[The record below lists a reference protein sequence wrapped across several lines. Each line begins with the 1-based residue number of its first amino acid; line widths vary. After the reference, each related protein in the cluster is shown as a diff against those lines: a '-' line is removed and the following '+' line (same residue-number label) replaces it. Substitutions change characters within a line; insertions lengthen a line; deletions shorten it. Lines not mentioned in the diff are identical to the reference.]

1 MDLNAIRKRLG
12 QLQTTNNRTSSLWKP
27 QPGKTQIRVVPYEF
41 NKDNPFIELFFH
53 YNLNNR
59 SYLSPIS
66 FGRPDPI
73 EEFAQKLKGSGN
85 KEDYQL
91 SKKLEAKMRT
101 FAPVIVRGEESQ
113 GVKFWGFGKT
123 VYQELLSIIADPD
136 YGDITD
142 PKNGRDVTLEFK
154 TAEETGASFPSTSIR
169 VKPNQ
174 TPITEDSNVLE
185 RIKETQK
192 EITDIYQELSYEEL
206 TNVLNEWLNP
216 DEESTEETSVKE
228 QPKSENEFDKKLAE
242 DKAKKESANKVQDA
256 SQQFDDLFNN

>member
-1 MDLNAIRKRLG
+1 MDLNAIRKRLN

-27 QPGKTQIRVVPYEF
+27 QPGKTQIRIVPYEF

-73 EEFAQKLKGSGN
+73 EEFAQKLKASGN

-113 GVKFWGFGKT
+113 GVRFWGFGKT

-142 PKNGRDVTLEFK
+142 PVNGRDVMVEFIS
-154 TAEETGASFPSTSIR
+154 AEETGASYPTTKIR

-174 TPITEDSNVLE
+174 TPISDEPAVLE
-185 RIKETQK
+185 KVKSSQK
-192 EITDIYQELSYEEL
+192 DIRDIYQEQSYDDL
-206 TNVLNEWLNP
+206 TNILNEWLNP
-216 DEESTEETSVKE
+216 SDETESETTKAVEATSTTSTMEEKKVKDTSE
-228 QPKSENEFDKKLAE
+228 AFDE
-242 DKAKKESANKVQDA
+242 
-256 SQQFDDLFNN
+256 LFNS

>member
-27 QPGKTQIRVVPYEF
+27 QPGKTQIRIVPYTF
-41 NKDNPFIELFFH
+41 NNDNPFIELFFH

-73 EEFAQKLKGSGN
+73 EEFAQKLKASGN

-142 PKNGRDVTLEFK
+142 PVNGRDVSVEFIS
-154 TAEETGASFPSTSIR
+154 AEESGASFPKTNIR

-174 TPITEDSNVLE
+174 TPISDEPSVLE
-185 RIKETQK
+185 LVKTSQK
-192 EITDIYQELSYEEL
+192 DITEIYQEQSYDDL

-216 DEESTEETSVKE
+216 SEDSTEEEEVKQETTSTSDLATSKVKDT
-228 QPKSENEFDKKLAE
+228 SEAFDE
-242 DKAKKESANKVQDA
+242 
-256 SQQFDDLFNN
+256 LFNS

>member
-1 MDLNAIRKRLG
+1 MDLNAIKKRLN

-27 QPGKTQIRVVPYEF
+27 QPGKTQIRIVPYAF

-59 SYLSPIS
+59 SYLSPTS

-73 EEFAQKLKGSGN
+73 EEFAQKLKGSGS

-91 SKKLEAKMRT
+91 SRKLEAKMRT
-101 FAPVIVRGEESQ
+101 FAPVIVRGEEKQ

-142 PKNGRDVTLEFK
+142 PVNGRDVVVEFI
-154 TAEETGASFPSTSIR
+154 TAEESGASFPKTNIR

-174 TPITEDSNVLE
+174 TPISDEPEILE
-185 RIKETQK
+185 LVKTQQDIKE
-192 EITDIYQELSYEEL
+192 IYQELSYDDL
-206 TNVLNEWLNP
+206 TEVLNEWLNP
-216 DEESTEETSVKE
+216 SEDSSETETKEEVSTSELSSAKVSNTGDAFDELF
-228 QPKSENEFDKKLAE
+228 KS
-242 DKAKKESANKVQDA
+242 
-256 SQQFDDLFNN
+256 

>member
-91 SKKLEAKMRT
+91 SKKLEEKMRT

-142 PKNGRDVTLEFK
+142 PVNGRDVVVEFIS
-154 TAEETGASFPSTSIR
+154 AEESGASFPKTNIR

-174 TPITEDSNVLE
+174 TPISDEPSVLE
-185 RIKETQK
+185 KVKTSQK
-192 EITDIYQELSYEEL
+192 DITEIYQEQSYEDL

-216 DEESTEETSVKE
+216 SEDSTEEEEVKQESVSTSDLGTSKVKDT
-228 QPKSENEFDKKLAE
+228 SEAFDE
-242 DKAKKESANKVQDA
+242 
-256 SQQFDDLFNN
+256 LFNS

>member
-1 MDLNAIRKRLG
+1 MDLNAIRKRLN

-27 QPGKTQIRVVPYEF
+27 QPGKTQIRIVPYEF

-113 GVKFWGFGKT
+113 GVRFWGFGKT

-142 PKNGRDVTLEFK
+142 PVNGRDVVVEFIS
-154 TAEETGASFPSTSIR
+154 AEESGASFPTTKIR

-174 TPITEDSNVLE
+174 TPISDDPTILE
-185 RIKETQK
+185 KVKSSQK
-192 EITDIYQELSYEEL
+192 DIRDIYQEQSYDDL

-216 DEESTEETSVKE
+216 SDDSSTEESTPQQAADTSTMETKKVKDT
-228 QPKSENEFDKKLAE
+228 SEAFDE
-242 DKAKKESANKVQDA
+242 
-256 SQQFDDLFNN
+256 LFNS

>member
-27 QPGKTQIRVVPYEF
+27 QPGKTQIRIVPYAF
-41 NKDNPFIELFFH
+41 NKENPFIELFFH

-73 EEFAQKLKGSGN
+73 EEFAQKLKASGN

-142 PKNGRDVTLEFK
+142 PVNGRDVVVEFIS
-154 TAEETGASFPSTSIR
+154 AEESGASFPKTNIR

-174 TPITEDSNVLE
+174 TPISDEPSVLE
-185 RIKETQK
+185 KVKTSQK
-192 EITDIYQELSYEEL
+192 DITEIYQEQSYEDL

-216 DEESTEETSVKE
+216 SEDSTEEEEVKQESVSTSDLGTSKVKDT
-228 QPKSENEFDKKLAE
+228 SEAFDE
-242 DKAKKESANKVQDA
+242 
-256 SQQFDDLFNN
+256 LFNS

>member
-1 MDLNAIRKRLG
+1 MDLNAIKKRLN

-27 QPGKTQIRVVPYEF
+27 QPGKTQIRIVPYNL

-73 EEFAQKLKGSGN
+73 EEFAQKLRGSGN

-91 SKKLEAKMRT
+91 ARKLEAKMRT
-101 FAPVIVRGEESQ
+101 FAPVVVRGEESQ

-123 VYQELLSIIADPD
+123 VYQELLSVIADPD

-142 PKNGRDVTLEFK
+142 PVNGRDVVVEFIS
-154 TAEETGASFPSTSIR
+154 AEETGASYPTTKIR

-174 TPITEDSNVLE
+174 TPISDEPEILEKVKDQQDITE
-185 RIKETQK
+185 
-192 EITDIYQELSYEEL
+192 IYQELSYDDL
-206 TNVLNEWLNP
+206 SGVLNEWLNP
-216 DEESTEETSVKE
+216 SDDDTEGEESTTDTVTTSELESSKVKDT
-228 QPKSENEFDKKLAE
+228 SEAFDE
-242 DKAKKESANKVQDA
+242 
-256 SQQFDDLFNN
+256 LFNS

>member
-27 QPGKTQIRVVPYEF
+27 QPGKTQIRIVPYAF
-41 NKDNPFIELFFH
+41 NKENPFIELFFH

-73 EEFAQKLKGSGN
+73 EEFAQKLKASGN

-113 GVKFWGFGKT
+113 GVKLWGFGKT

-142 PKNGRDVTLEFK
+142 PVNGRDVSVEFIS
-154 TAEETGASFPSTSIR
+154 AEESGASFPKTNIR

-174 TPITEDSNVLE
+174 TPISDEPSVLE
-185 RIKETQK
+185 SVKTSQK
-192 EITDIYQELSYEEL
+192 DITEIYQEQSYDDL

-216 DEESTEETSVKE
+216 SEDSTEDEVKQVTTSTSDLQTSKVKDT
-228 QPKSENEFDKKLAE
+228 SEAFDE
-242 DKAKKESANKVQDA
+242 
-256 SQQFDDLFNN
+256 LFNS

>member
-1 MDLNAIRKRLG
+1 MDLNAIRKRLN

-27 QPGKTQIRVVPYEF
+27 QPGKTQIRIVPYEL

-73 EEFAQKLKGSGN
+73 EEFAQKLRASGN

-91 SKKLEAKMRT
+91 SRKLEAKMRT
-101 FAPVIVRGEESQ
+101 FAPVIVRGEEKQ

-142 PKNGRDVTLEFK
+142 PVNGRDVVVEFLS
-154 TAEETGASFPSTSIR
+154 AEETGASFPKTNIR

-174 TPITEDSNVLE
+174 TPVSDEPEVLE
-185 RIKETQK
+185 LVKKQQDIR
-192 EITDIYQELSYEEL
+192 DIYQEQSYDDL
-206 TNVLNEWLNP
+206 TEVLNEWLNP
-216 DEESTEETSVKE
+216 DETSSEEETEESTVSTSQLSETS
-228 QPKSENEFDKKLAE
+228 
-242 DKAKKESANKVQDA
+242 KVSKTADA
-256 SQQFDDLFNN
+256 FDDLFNS

>member
-1 MDLNAIRKRLG
+1 MDLNAIKKRLN

-27 QPGKTQIRVVPYEF
+27 QPGKTQIRIVPYAF

-73 EEFAQKLKGSGN
+73 EEFAQKLKGSGS

-101 FAPVIVRGEESQ
+101 FAPVVVRGEEKQ

-142 PKNGRDVTLEFK
+142 PVNGRDVVVEFIS
-154 TAEETGASFPSTSIR
+154 AEESGASFPKTNIR

-174 TPITEDSNVLE
+174 TPISEDPDVLE
-185 RIKETQK
+185 VVKTQQDIKE
-192 EITDIYQELSYEEL
+192 IYQELSYEDL
-206 TNVLNEWLNP
+206 TEVLNEWLTP
-216 DEESTEETSVKE
+216 TEDTTEEEEEKKVNS
-228 QPKSENEFDKKLAE
+228 SELSTAKTVSNTGEAFDE
-242 DKAKKESANKVQDA
+242 
-256 SQQFDDLFNN
+256 LFNS

>member
-27 QPGKTQIRVVPYEF
+27 QPGKTQIRIVPYAF

-73 EEFAQKLKGSGN
+73 EEFAQKLKGSGS

-101 FAPVIVRGEESQ
+101 FAPVVVRGEEKQ

-142 PKNGRDVTLEFK
+142 PVNGRDVVVGFIS
-154 TAEETGASFPSTSIR
+154 AEESGASFPKTNIR

-174 TPITEDSNVLE
+174 TPISEDPDVLE
-185 RIKETQK
+185 VVKTQQDIKE
-192 EITDIYQELSYEEL
+192 IYQELSYEDL
-206 TNVLNEWLNP
+206 TEVLNEWLTP
-216 DEESTEETSVKE
+216 SEDTTEEEEEKKVNS
-228 QPKSENEFDKKLAE
+228 SELSTAKTVSNTGDAFDE
-242 DKAKKESANKVQDA
+242 
-256 SQQFDDLFNN
+256 LFNS

>member
-27 QPGKTQIRVVPYEF
+27 QPGKTQIRIVPYEL

-73 EEFAQKLKGSGN
+73 EEFAQKLRASGN

-91 SKKLEAKMRT
+91 SRKLEAKMRT
-101 FAPVIVRGEESQ
+101 FAPVIVRGEEKQ

-136 YGDITD
+136 YGDISD
-142 PKNGRDVTLEFK
+142 PVNGRDVTVEFK

-174 TPITEDSNVLE
+174 SQVTEDTNVME
-185 RIKETQK
+185 KIKETQK
-192 EITDIYQELSYEEL
+192 DIREIYNELSYDDL
-206 TNVLNEWLNP
+206 TDVLNNWLNP
-216 DEESTEETSVKE
+216 DDSEEDSSKEKKEPVSKDKKETVVSTSDSTE
-228 QPKSENEFDKKLAE
+228 A
-242 DKAKKESANKVQDA
+242 
-256 SQQFDDLFNN
+256 FDDLFNS

>member
-1 MDLNAIRKRLG
+1 MDLNAIKKRLN

-27 QPGKTQIRVVPYEF
+27 QPGKTQIRIVPYSF

-73 EEFAQKLKGSGN
+73 EEFSQKLKGSGS

-91 SKKLEAKMRT
+91 AKKLEAKMRT
-101 FAPVIVRGEESQ
+101 FAPVVVRGEERQ
-113 GVKFWGFGKT
+113 GVRFWGFGKT

-142 PKNGRDVTLEFK
+142 PVNGRDVVVEFI
-154 TAEETGASFPSTSIR
+154 TAEESGASFPKTNIR

-174 TPITEDSNVLE
+174 TAISDDPDVLE
-185 RIKETQK
+185 LVKTQQ
-192 EITDIYQELSYEEL
+192 EISEIYQELSYDDL
-206 TNVLNEWLNP
+206 TEVLNNWLNP
-216 DEESTEETSVKE
+216 SDDEKEETQVSTADLAASKTVSNT
-228 QPKSENEFDKKLAE
+228 SEAFDE
-242 DKAKKESANKVQDA
+242 
-256 SQQFDDLFNN
+256 LFNS

>member
-27 QPGKTQIRVVPYEF
+27 QPGKTQIRIVPYAF

-73 EEFAQKLKGSGN
+73 EEFAQKLKASGN

-113 GVKFWGFGKT
+113 GVKLWGFGKT

-142 PKNGRDVTLEFK
+142 AVSGRDIAVTFK
-154 TAEETGASFPSTSIR
+154 TAEETGKSFPSTSIR

-174 TPITEDSNVLE
+174 TPITEDASTLE
-185 RIKETQK
+185 ALTENQK
-192 EITDIYQELSYEEL
+192 NITDIYQEQSYDDL
-206 TNVLNEWLNP
+206 TQALNDYLNGG
-216 DEESTEETSVKE
+216 SNTEEE
-228 QPKSENEFDKKLAE
+228 
-242 DKAKKESANKVQDA
+242 KKEEVSATAAASSYDSKKTSDA
-256 SQQFDDLFNN
+256 FDDLFNS

>member
-1 MDLNAIRKRLG
+1 MDLSLIKKRLN

-27 QPGKTQIRVVPYEF
+27 QPGKTQIRIVPYAF
-41 NKDNPFIELFFH
+41 NKDNPFIEFFFH

-73 EEFAQKLKGSGN
+73 EEFAQKLKGSGS

-91 SKKLEAKMRT
+91 SRKLEAKMRT
-101 FAPVIVRGEESQ
+101 FAPIIVRGEEKQ

-142 PKNGRDVTLEFK
+142 PVNGRDVVVEFIS
-154 TAEETGASFPSTSIR
+154 AEETGASYPTTKIR

-174 TPITEDSNVLE
+174 TPISDEPEVLE
-185 RIKETQK
+185 TVKTQQDIKE
-192 EITDIYQELSYEEL
+192 IYQELSYDDL
-206 TNVLNEWLNP
+206 TEVLNEWLNP
-216 DEESTEETSVKE
+216 SDSDSDEEE
-228 QPKSENEFDKKLAE
+228 
-242 DKAKKESANKVQDA
+242 A
-256 SQQFDDLFNN
+256 SQKATSEVSNTKVTSNNADAFDELFNS